1 MKWYCIILILLSLA
15 CQSNITVTEDEIG
28 ADIFYEKDSYK
39 PFSGKC
45 IVLYNNTQIIKT
57 QFTFRNGRLN
67 GETITWYKN
76 GQIRRKG
83 NYCKGLISGRWAF
96 FDEQGNR
103 IIEANYK
110 KNDLNGTYV
119 ALYTNGKLKEK
130 GEFSHNERTGKWVYY
145 NENGLQISS
154 D

>member
-1 MKWYCIILILLSLA
+1 MKWYCIILILLSFA
-15 CQSNITVTEDEIG
+15 CRSNITVTEDEIG

-45 IVLYNNTQIIKT
+45 TVLYNNTQIVKT

-83 NYCKGLISGRWAF
+83 NYCKGMISGRWIF

-103 IIEANYK
+103 TIEANYK
-110 KNDLNGTYV
+110 KDDLNGTYV
-119 ALYTNGKLKEK
+119 ALYTNGKVKEK
-130 GEFSHNERTGKWVYY
+130 GTFSRNKRTGKWVYY
-145 NENGLQISS
+145 TENGLQRK
-154 D
+154 